1 MSRKRF
7 FASRVVS
14 ARILARKADLL
25 FRSRKSKHYQPGFE
39 LLEDRALLATIPVTT
54 ALDTVNAGDGV
65 TSLRE
70 AVAEANATA
79 THDTITFTGLTS
91 GGPAAIVLSLGE
103 LWIREALTIDGPG
116 AHLLTIDATGND
128 PTPSSNNGDGTRI
141 FEIFDGNGT
150 PDKAVSINGVTLT
163 GGDAVAGGGAIFSTE
178 LLTLNASKIH
188 NNSARSVGGAVHST
202 GQVTLAQSTVSGN
215 ITPARGGGIFAAGHV
230 TLAHSTVSG
239 NSALYG
245 GGIYSQGAATIT
257 QSTISG
263 NSASINGGA
272 IYAVGGGAVTL
283 THSTFSGNNAGGLGG
298 GIFNLDGP
306 ISITGS
312 IVASNAAPVA
322 PDVSPA
328 FSLSVDYSL
337 IGDTSDSGITA
348 GTGTGNQLDVAPQL
362 GPLANNGGPTQTHA
376 LLAGSPAID
385 AGNPAAAAGVGGVP
399 LHDQRGVPFNR
410 VLDGDG
416 ASGARI
422 DIGAFEYGGAPP
434 TVTAVRVGSTS
445 WAPSFRQV
453 ADPTALD
460 LGYLIPAGA
469 AQLDVLPWTNI
480 NQIMLTFSKPMVT
493 SLGDLR
499 LRGVN
504 TASYDALITG
514 FGYDPGTLTATWT
527 LSQVLPKDRY
537 VISLNDTATD
547 TTGSALDGEW
557 ANGADAFPSG
567 NGIAGTDFD
576 FNVNILPGDIV
587 SSGAVNNGD
596 FAAFANAFG
605 QPSASFLRSD
615 LNGSGGTVNNG
626 DFSAFAPTFGT
637 SLPAP
642 AVAALS
648 AASETTLTSHISAE
662 RPAFRPR
669 VRQPLPNEW
678 SGRGSVDRDIAL
690 ERFDGTGRLTS
701 PDKGRRETAAS
712 GSAIDVAL
720 GDLWS

>member
-7 FASRVVS
+7 RAFRASTNCSGV
-14 ARILARKADLL
+14 RKGCVL
-25 FRSRKSKHYQPGFE
+25 FRSGEFNHRRPRFE
-39 LLEDRALLATIPVTT
+39 RLEERALLATIPVTT
-54 ALDTVNAGDGV
+54 TLDIVNAGDGL

-79 THDTITFTGLTS
+79 SHDTITFPGLTS
-91 GGPAAIVLSLGE
+91 GGPATIVLQLGD

-116 AHLLTIDATGND
+116 AHLLTIDASGND
-128 PTPSSNNGDGTRI
+128 LTPGSNNGDGTRV

-178 LLTLNASKIH
+178 LLTLNASTIH
-188 NNSARSVGGAVHST
+188 DNSARSVGGGIHST
-202 GQVTLAQSTVSGN
+202 GQLTLVQSTVSGN
-215 ITPARGGGIFAAGHV
+215 STPTRGGGVFAGGAV

-239 NSALYG
+239 NIALYG

-257 QSTISG
+257 QSTVSG
-263 NSASINGGA
+263 NSASLHGGG

-283 THSTFSGNNAGGLGG
+283 AHSTVGGNNAGGLGG
-298 GIFNLDGP
+298 GVFNLDGP
-306 ISITGS
+306 ISITNS
-312 IVASNAAPVA
+312 IVASNAAPVG

-328 FSLSVDYSL
+328 FTLSVNYSL
-337 IGDTSDSGITA
+337 IGDASDSGITA
-348 GTGTGNQLDVAPQL
+348 GTGTGNHLNVDPRL
-362 GPLANNGGPTQTHA
+362 GPLANNGGPTRTHG

-399 LHDQRGVPFNR
+399 LYDQRGASFNR
-410 VLDGDG
+410 VIDGDG
-416 ASGARI
+416 VNGLRI
-422 DIGAFEYGGAPP
+422 DIGAVEYGAPP
-434 TVTAVRVGSTS
+434 TVTAVRVGSTA
-445 WAPSFRQV
+445 WVPSFRQA

-480 NQIMLTFSKPMVT
+480 NQIMITFSKPVVA

-504 TASYDALITG
+504 AASYDALITG

-527 LSQVLPKDRY
+527 LSQVLPRDRY

-547 TTGSALDGEW
+547 AAGSALDGEW
-557 ANGADAFPSG
+557 VNGADAFPSG

-587 SSGAVNNGD
+587 GSGVVNNGD

-605 QPSASFLRSD
+605 QPAASVLRAD

-626 DFSAFAPTFGT
+626 DFAAFAPTFGT
-637 SLPAP
+637 SLPTP
-642 AVAALS
+642 AVTALS
-648 AASETTLTSHISAE
+648 APGKTGQEARVPAA
-662 RPAFRPR
+662 RPTFRPQ
-669 VRQPLPNEW
+669 VWQPISQES
-678 SGRGSVDRDIAL
+678 SGPRIANRDIAL
-690 ERFDGTGRLTS
+690 EKFDAPGRLIPQRVT
-701 PDKGRRETAAS
+701 RQETVAA
-712 GSAIDVAL
+712 APALDAAL
-720 GDLWS
+720 GDLWN